1 MEGELDKLENAFEVE
16 PCHVEKIEFHNQ
28 HMECHEEP
36 RPYPQGTTLH
46 QKGHESF
53 DKLNQDENLKEAQ
66 ELKKDRP
73 PLGKGKGKRMKG

>member
-53 DKLNQDENLKEAQ
+53 DKLN
-66 ELKKDRP
+66 
-73 PLGKGKGKRMKG
+73 